1 MSLRLKMSL
10 VFSVSLAI
18 LLFLVGF
25 ALYMLFAE
33 REWEQL
39 DTTLE
44 RTAQEVSRSVTIR
57 EGLKMKEL
65 LLFPYQEVI
74 LPDVDVFTFPNTYI
88 QVVRLDGKIA
98 ARSSSLGSVRLPL
111 WPPLLAAASR
121 GERAV
126 FTAEVSGHH
135 LRVLGE
141 PLLVDD
147 SPIGLIIVASA
158 TQQVEETLTNLRLL
172 LILMFALVTVLLAL
186 FIWWLTGQMFRPLMQ
201 LVHEVSEV
209 KSGADLKRRIS
220 LNSSR
225 FFSAR
230 SADTSDASDASR
242 TNSVSQKTDAS
253 SMTPLHARHFR
264 RSSRDEIILLA
275 DSINDMLGR
284 LEEAYTTLDRS
295 LKTQRRFVA
304 DASHQFRTPLTAL
317 RGNIEMLRSEVNRM
331 LKSLSNIVDDLST
344 TRQCPP
350 ELYAVNPKIIE
361 YDQNEQEI
369 RFDAKKTAEA
379 LKDLKTRVELA
390 QTLVGELFTD
400 TERLVEMA
408 EHMLTLARREAG
420 YGHEHTLFDGCV
432 WLSQVEERLHG
443 LDPNVWK
450 QSLSAHRGMDH
461 NEQSSELSHVGTDQV
476 QCIETSDQSVQT
488 SPARFA
494 DHRLSWHIDL
504 TRPCI
509 ESSWKIQGDPEALRL
524 ALWLVLE
531 NALRYTKSGEIIV
544 GATIERDEQRFLKL
558 FVEDQGIGIPED
570 ALEHIFERFY
580 RAPNATGEVGSGL
593 GLSIVKEI
601 IEGHGGHVQVKSQ
614 LGVGTRL
621 ELKLPIV
628 VTDM

>member
-126 FTAEVSGHH
+126 FTAEVSGHR

-172 LILMFALVTVLLAL
+172 LILIFALVTVLLAI

-242 TNSVSQKTDAS
+242 TNSVSQKTNAS
-253 SMTPLHARHFR
+253 SMTLLHARHFR
-264 RSSRDEIILLA
+264 RSSGDEIILLA

-331 LKSLSNIVDDLST
+331 LKNLSNIVDDLST
-344 TRQCPP
+344 TRQRPP

-369 RFDAKKTAEA
+369 RFDAKKTVEA

-420 YGHEHTLFDGCV
+420 YGHEHSLFDGCV

-450 QSLSAHRGMDH
+450 QSLSAHRGMDRS
-461 NEQSSELSHVGTDQV
+461 EQSSALSHVGTDQV
-476 QCIETSDQSVQT
+476 QRVETSDQSVQT
-488 SPARFA
+488 FPARFA

-601 IEGHGGHVQVKSQ
+601 IEGHGGYVQVKSQ